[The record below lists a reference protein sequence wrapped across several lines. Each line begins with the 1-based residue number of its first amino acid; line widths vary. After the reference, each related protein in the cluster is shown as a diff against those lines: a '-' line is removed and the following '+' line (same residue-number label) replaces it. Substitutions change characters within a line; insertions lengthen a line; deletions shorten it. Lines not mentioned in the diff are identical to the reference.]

1 MMPATQVQRAALYNG
16 GDTDAVRSTQVIVT
30 FEEVAVR
37 FTEEEWVLLDPGQRA
52 LYQAV
57 TEEISRIV
65 ASLENPD
72 TQQDHFE
79 SLQILR
85 FKGKMQ
91 TMTIT

>member
-65 ASLENPD
+65 ASLEADKWGKEWVEGSKCKKPEE
-72 TQQDHFE
+72 QQKE
-79 SLQILR
+79 
-85 FKGKMQ
+85 K
-91 TMTIT
+91 